1 MILGVTG
8 REMLYGA
15 KCQVFTFSDG
25 GYLHLC
31 LLKVCIDDKEVLG
44 FQV

>member
-8 REMLYGA
+8 REMLYGE
-15 KCQVFTFSDG
+15 KFQVFTFSDG

-31 LLKVCIDDKEVLG
+31 LP
-44 FQV
+44 